1 VRAGRNNRGQLHV
14 TETSNSFALTHPGR
28 PAIIPPS
35 THPIHLIISNL
46 FLHRDAQGSA
56 LCSMQESAGFPPSRF
71 WLSSQGAA
79 ASQLE
84 RERTRAATSY
94 CIARSNIAL
103 HVDRCCS
110 EVAAWTKHITQR
122 RDDTPRCFGLSAQPS
137 PRLSGPQCAG
147 GRELEARI
155 MAQ

>member
-94 CIARSNIAL
+94 CIGQKQYRATCRPMLLRGSSMDEAHHSAARRHASLLWAF
-103 HVDRCCS
+103 C
-110 EVAAWTKHITQR
+110 AAFSQTVGTAVRWW
-122 RDDTPRCFGLSAQPS
+122 
-137 PRLSGPQCAG
+137 
-147 GRELEARI
+147 ENLEARI